1 MAIPLA
7 LFHHTL
13 SQVIPSDL
21 LVSSS
26 PHSFAFMPVVS
37 HVLQILTF
45 IFDFRF
51 REMFAMGTQVFSKLI
66 CGHFAPECDGIW
78 RQGPNEAEHS

>member
-1 MAIPLA
+1 MPTA
-7 LFHHTL
+7 LSHHTL
-13 SQVIPSDL
+13 TQVTPRDL

-26 PHSFAFMPVVS
+26 SLSSASMLAVS

-45 IFDFRF
+45 IFDFWF

-66 CGHFAPECDGIW
+66 CEHFVPECDDIW
-78 RQGPNEAEHS
+78 RQGPHEAELS